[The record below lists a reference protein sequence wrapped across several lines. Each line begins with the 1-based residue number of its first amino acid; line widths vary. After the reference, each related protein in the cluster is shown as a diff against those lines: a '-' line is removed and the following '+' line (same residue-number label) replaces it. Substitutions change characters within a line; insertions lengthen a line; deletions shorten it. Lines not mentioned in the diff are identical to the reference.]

1 VTAPNYPLRTEL
13 KNTAAFLE
21 PQISFESAPVVQ
33 PVPIGKIQLPDK
45 QPRRYFDPKKL
56 DQLVTS
62 VREFGILEPLLVR
75 SLEHRGY
82 ELVAGER
89 RLRAAKV
96 IGLSHIPVIVRDLD
110 QQQAKQVAL
119 MENLQREDLN
129 PIEETEA
136 ILELLAIALGVG
148 QTEVISTLH
157 QVYNAQRREKALNQN
172 VLIQYSKIESLLA
185 EIGRFNAGTFRSSRL
200 PLLNLPADLLECLR
214 NGELEYTKAQ
224 AVARVKDETQRK
236 ELLQQIIANEVSLS
250 EIKARIKA
258 IKPNVTE
265 KSQKALAQRWREIGR
280 RLMQSNAWSDS
291 QKTEQILEL
300 LNDLERL
307 AASKKID

>member
-1 VTAPNYPLRTEL
+1 VTLPNYSPRAEL
-13 KNTAAFLE
+13 KNTVIFLE
-21 PQISFESAPVVQ
+21 NQNLFKSTPVVQ
-33 PVPIGKIQLPDK
+33 PVSIDQIQLPNQ
-45 QPRRYFDPKKL
+45 QPRRYFDPKRL
-56 DQLVTS
+56 EQLVAS
-62 VREFGILEPLLVR
+62 VKEFGILEPLLVR
-75 SLEHRGY
+75 PAEQGGY

-96 IGLSHIPVIVRDLD
+96 IGLTQVPVIIRDLD
-110 QQQAKQVAL
+110 GQQAKQVAL

-136 ILELLAIALGVG
+136 ILELLSIALGIE
-148 QTEVISTLH
+148 QSEVISTLH

-200 PLLNLPADLLECLR
+200 PLLNLPAELLECLR

-224 AVARVKDETQRK
+224 AVARIKDETLRK
-236 ELLQQIIANEVSLS
+236 ELLQQVIANEVPLS